1 MIHPVR
7 MWSHV
12 SRSLKFWP
20 ISIGMEALRIGIQP
34 DLALVSKKGIHSQ
47 HGGFCNFH
55 QGVSEHGGKTPNG
68 YRANDDSQMD
78 SGVFPMFS
86 PIFFKNLGLYLVF
99 SHVFPCFPLFSQL
112 FPLFWRGPVPTGP
125 VTATAPCPTP
135 RSPRKAARDATER
148 AACRG
153 SGSTPGGRRR
163 SDGRDQAARNLGP
176 NKYRQKRWD
185 RYLYIYGKKNT

>member
-55 QGVSEHGGKTPNG
+55 QGVSEHGGKTPHG

-78 SGVFPMFS
+78 FGVFPMFS
-86 PIFFKNLGLYLVF
+86 PIFFKNLGFHLVF
-99 SHVFPCFPLFSQL
+99 YHVFPCFPNC
-112 FPLFWRGPVPTGP
+112 FPFFGAGPYPPGP
-125 VTATAPCPTP
+125 SRPRHHAQRHEALGRRHGTP
-135 RSPRKAARDATER
+135 QKERR
-148 AACRG
+148 AAVLAPHLAEG
-153 SGSTPGGRRR
+153 
-163 SDGRDQAARNLGP
+163 AAAMGEIKLP
-176 NKYRQKRWD
+176 EIWD
-185 RYLYIYGKKNT
+185 RTNIARKGGIDMYIYISYIYYVIM